1 MTNFPIPKSTG
12 MGSGRPPDETE
23 KVVCPDAVNKRL
35 YPPKIVYE
43 GIEPD
48 GKKKVLRVI
57 IADHQHKDFYG
68 AKKKENCP
76 WSGHTAPIVRD
87 GKKETASLQDSSDKE
102 VTRPAGVLLSPN
114 LIWIPIITL

>member
-12 MGSGRPPDETE
+12 IGSGRPPDETE
-23 KVVCPDAVNKRL
+23 KVICPDAVNKRL
-35 YPPKIVYE
+35 YPPKSVYD
-43 GIEPD
+43 GIEPN
-48 GKKKVLRVI
+48 GKRVTRGI

-87 GKKETASLQDSSDKE
+87 GKKETSFSS
-102 VTRPAGVLLSPN
+102 VILLSFSSIA
-114 LIWIPIITL
+114 L